1 MVGAESDAVISETQ
15 SQTHGG
21 VPTMRPGD
29 QGVVDIIEWGFDL
42 EATVRCTKQPVVG
55 EVDAISALDTEY
67 GE

>member
-1 MVGAESDAVISETQ
+1 
-15 SQTHGG
+15 
-21 VPTMRPGD
+21 MRPRD